1 MDNQTL
7 ETETNQISEDREIFN
22 RLNKLARKFYK
33 VLGYEVRE
41 RYDFSNARHSRER
54 MCYRMA
60 ELAFEE
66 FIGYLPEDLD
76 LEDE

>member
-7 ETETNQISEDREIFN
+7 QSESNQISEDREIFN
-22 RLNKLARKFYK
+22 RLNKLARQFYK

-41 RYDFSNARHSRER
+41 GFDFSSARHSRER

-66 FIGYLPEDLD
+66 FIGYTPEDLD

>member
-1 MDNQTL
+1 M
-7 ETETNQISEDREIFN
+7 
-22 RLNKLARKFYK
+22 
-33 VLGYEVRE
+33 GYEVRE
-41 RYDFSNARHSRER
+41 GFDFCNARHSRER